1 MRNGQHS
8 TEKGILTHFQMLTKI
23 NLFEIRIIEKSTKIK
38 LFGEQ
43 MKKFTTL
50 DDDDLIMSAIKM
62 VAQYFKE
69 DISKV
74 IYVVKVCFLRFIF
87 TE

>member
-1 MRNGQHS
+1 
-8 TEKGILTHFQMLTKI
+8 MLTKI